1 MHDFSFPLL
10 KLNWNIFLVLISIRW
25 KLLGNFD
32 LIYSSLPSF
41 KLKMYITSLIA
52 LSKKAPFDSIAISIK
67 YFVLWDKSY
76 TLTYNLVVLAF
87 KLYSWNNRTLLLINT
102 V

>member
-1 MHDFSFPLL
+1 
-10 KLNWNIFLVLISIRW
+10 
-25 KLLGNFD
+25 
-32 LIYSSLPSF
+32 
-41 KLKMYITSLIA
+41 MYITSLIA

-87 KLYSWNNRTLLLINT
+87 KLYSWNNRILLLINA